1 MMDELRIERD
11 KNAKLR
17 EANRNLDK
25 NSKMQVERMVKM
37 QTELRD
43 LKAGKKTT

>member
-1 MMDELRIERD
+1 MLEELRIERD
-11 KNAKLR
+11 KNNKLR

-37 QTELRD
+37 
-43 LKAGKKTT
+43 